1 MLSIGFEISEAD
13 HYLYV
18 KKTSAGLVVI
28 VVYVDDVI
36 ITGDSEDEIGK
47 VKNLLKAEF
56 DIKDL
61 GQLMYF
67 LGTEVI
73 WTDDG
78 IWLMQR
84 KYVLDM
90 LKKFGMTGCKPI
102 ATPNEQN
109 AKLRANSGEPLE
121 NPTLYRQIVGSLIYT
136 TLTRPD
142 MSHDIGV

>member
-1 MLSIGFEISEAD
+1 MYGIKQSNWAWSNKFSKFFLSIGFEIGEAD
-13 HYLYV
+13 HSLYV
-18 KKTSAGLVVI
+18 KKTGVGLVVI

-47 VKNLLKAEF
+47 FKNLLKAEF

-67 LGTEVI
+67 LGIEVI

-78 IWLMQR
+78 IWLMQH

-90 LKKFGMTGCKPI
+90 LPKK
-102 ATPNEQN
+102 
-109 AKLRANSGEPLE
+109 
-121 NPTLYRQIVGSLIYT
+121 VW
-136 TLTRPD
+136 
-142 MSHDIGV
+142 HDRLQAYCNTY